1 MGIFNRKINKGMKK
15 TRDQFSGNIN
25 NVLDAFDE
33 IGDELYDELVEVLIM
48 GDVGVSTATYIVDE
62 VKDRVGRKGVEH
74 PQEVREVI
82 KEVVAEMLGEDQT
95 IDFVTTPA
103 VILVVGVNG
112 VGKTTTI
119 GKMAHYFKTQGK
131 KVILGAADTF
141 RAAAI
146 DQLEI
151 WAERAGVEIVK
162 HKEGADPAAVVFDTI
177 NAGVARNSDIIIIDT
192 AGRLHNKKHLMDEL
206 NKIFRV
212 IDRELPYS
220 DREIFLVL
228 DATTGQNAV
237 SQAKEFMGVTEVSGI
252 ILTKLD
258 GTARGGVVL
267 SIKNDLKIPVKFI
280 GVGEGLDDLQPF
292 SAETFAAS
300 LFDVAPPEDASNYE
314 PIITVNEERLARD
327 KAEAAAREVERQA
340 ALAAEAE
347 RLSKENLEA
356 TVEEALDE
364 DVEARGEVADDV
376 GDLIEDL
383 YEEILEKFDET
394 DEPEL
399 ENSPVE
405 EAVEETVE
413 EIVEEAE
420 EEAEAEKETEKEEL
434 EEVQEIA
441 AVLEGMTEE
450 KEEPAEKPAE
460 ESAEEP
466 AEEPA
471 GEEPKKEEK
480 PRKEKKS
487 FWGGLFGGSGEYI
500 G

>member
-1 MGIFNRKINKGMKK
+1 MGLFNRKINKGLTK
-15 TRDQFSGNIN
+15 TRDKFSSNID

-33 IGDELYDELVEVLIM
+33 IGDELYDELTEVLIM
-48 GDVGVSTATYIVDE
+48 GDVGVSTSAFIVDE
-62 VKDRVGRKGVEH
+62 VKDRVGKKGIKH
-74 PQEVREVI
+74 PTEVRTVI
-82 KEVVAEMLGEDQT
+82 KEVVADMLGEDQK

-103 VILVVGVNG
+103 IILVVGVNG

-119 GKMAHYFKTQGK
+119 GKMAHYFKEQDK

-146 DQLEI
+146 DQLEV

-177 NAGVARNSDIIIIDT
+177 NAGINRNADVIIIDT

-252 ILTKLD
+252 VLTKLD

-267 SIKNDLKIPVKFI
+267 SITNDLKLPVKFI

-300 LFDVAPPEDASNYE
+300 LFDVEAPEDASNYE

-327 KAEAAAREVERQA
+327 KAEAAAREVARQKLEA
-340 ALAAEAE
+340 EEKARLEAEKLAEAE
-347 RLSKENLEA
+347 SI
-356 TVEEALDE
+356 EEP
-364 DVEARGEVADDV
+364 V
-376 GDLIEDL
+376 IESEPDTI
-383 YEEILEKFDET
+383 EEEFEET
-394 DEPEL
+394 IEEPEIIEEEL
-399 ENSPVE
+399 ADESEEPVE
-405 EAVEETVE
+405 EIIEEPVEEE
-413 EIVEEAE
+413 P
-420 EEAEAEKETEKEEL
+420 KEEKK
-434 EEVQEIA
+434 A
-441 AVLEGMTEE
+441 
-450 KEEPAEKPAE
+450 
-460 ESAEEP
+460 
-466 AEEPA
+466 
-471 GEEPKKEEK
+471 EEPKK
-480 PRKEKKS
+480 KKGFFS
-487 FWGGLFGGSGEYI
+487 GLFSGSGEYE

>member
-1 MGIFNRKINKGMKK
+1 MGLFNRKINKGLTK
-15 TRDQFSGNIN
+15 TRDKFSSNID

-33 IGDELYDELVEVLIM
+33 IGDELYDELTEVLIM
-48 GDVGVSTATYIVDE
+48 GDVGVSTSAFIVDE
-62 VKDRVGRKGVEH
+62 VKDRVGKKGIKH
-74 PQEVREVI
+74 PTEVRTVI
-82 KEVVAEMLGEDQT
+82 KEVVADMLGEDQK

-103 VILVVGVNG
+103 IILVVGVNG

-119 GKMAHYFKTQGK
+119 GKMAHYFKEQDK

-146 DQLEI
+146 DQLEV

-177 NAGVARNSDIIIIDT
+177 NAGINRNADVIIIDT

-252 ILTKLD
+252 VLTKLD

-267 SIKNDLKIPVKFI
+267 SITNDLKLPVKFI

-300 LFDVAPPEDASNYE
+300 LFDVEAPEDASNYE

-327 KAEAAAREVERQA
+327 KAEAAAREVARQQA
-340 ALAAEAE
+340 EEEAAEKA
-347 RLSKENLEA
+347 RLEA
-356 TVEEALDE
+356 EAAAAELESQNLPADDFDESDIVEESSDSVTFEEKEE
-364 DVEARGEVADDV
+364 DAIV
-376 GDLIEDL
+376 IE
-383 YEEILEKFDET
+383 
-394 DEPEL
+394 DEPE
-399 ENSPVE
+399 EIIDESIE
-405 EAVEETVE
+405 EPEIIEEELADDSEEPVE
-413 EIVEEAE
+413 EIVEEPVE
-420 EEAEAEKETEKEEL
+420 EEPKEEKK
-434 EEVQEIA
+434 A
-441 AVLEGMTEE
+441 
-450 KEEPAEKPAE
+450 
-460 ESAEEP
+460 
-466 AEEPA
+466 
-471 GEEPKKEEK
+471 EEPKK
-480 PRKEKKS
+480 KKGFFS
-487 FWGGLFGGSGEYI
+487 GLFSGSGEYE

>member
-1 MGIFNRKINKGMKK
+1 MGLFNRKINKGLTK
-15 TRDQFSGNIN
+15 TRDKFSSNID

-33 IGDELYDELVEVLIM
+33 IGDELYDELTEVLIM
-48 GDVGVSTATYIVDE
+48 GDVGVSTSAFIVDE
-62 VKDRVGRKGVEH
+62 VKDRVGKKGIKH
-74 PQEVREVI
+74 PTEVRTVI
-82 KEVVAEMLGEDQT
+82 KEVVADMLGEDQK

-103 VILVVGVNG
+103 IILVVGVNG

-119 GKMAHYFKTQGK
+119 GKMAHYFKEQDK

-146 DQLEI
+146 DQLEV

-177 NAGVARNSDIIIIDT
+177 NAGINRNADVIIIDT

-252 ILTKLD
+252 VLTKLD

-267 SIKNDLKIPVKFI
+267 SITNDLKLPVKFI

-300 LFDVAPPEDASNYE
+300 LFDVEAPEDASNYE

-327 KAEAAAREVERQA
+327 KAEAAAREVARQQA
-340 ALAAEAE
+340 EEEAAEKA
-347 RLSKENLEA
+347 RLEA
-356 TVEEALDE
+356 EAAAAELESQNLPADDFDESDIVEESSDSVTFE
-364 DVEARGEVADDV
+364 EKEEEAIV
-376 GDLIEDL
+376 IED
-383 YEEILEKFDET
+383 
-394 DEPEL
+394 EP
-399 ENSPVE
+399 
-405 EAVEETVE
+405 E
-413 EIVEEAE
+413 EIVEETIEEPEIIE
-420 EEAEAEKETEKEEL
+420 EELADESEEPIEESIEEPVEEEPKEEKK
-434 EEVQEIA
+434 A
-441 AVLEGMTEE
+441 
-450 KEEPAEKPAE
+450 
-460 ESAEEP
+460 
-466 AEEPA
+466 
-471 GEEPKKEEK
+471 EEPKK
-480 PRKEKKS
+480 KKGFFS
-487 FWGGLFGGSGEYI
+487 GLFSGSGEYE

>member
-1 MGIFNRKINKGMKK
+1 MGLFNRKINKGLTK
-15 TRDQFSGNIN
+15 TRDKFSSNID
-25 NVLDAFDE
+25 NVLDAFEE
-33 IGDELYDELVEVLIM
+33 IGDELYDELTEVLIM
-48 GDVGVSTATYIVDE
+48 GDVGVSTSAFIVDE
-62 VKDRVGRKGVEH
+62 VKDRVGKKGIKH
-74 PQEVREVI
+74 PTEVRTVI
-82 KEVVAEMLGEDQT
+82 KEVVADMLGEDQK

-103 VILVVGVNG
+103 IILVVGVNG

-119 GKMAHYFKTQGK
+119 GKMAHYFKEQDK

-146 DQLEI
+146 DQLEV

-177 NAGVARNSDIIIIDT
+177 NAGINRNADVIIIDT
-192 AGRLHNKKHLMDEL
+192 AGRLHNKKHLMEEL

-252 ILTKLD
+252 VLTKLD

-267 SIKNDLKIPVKFI
+267 SITNDLKLPVKFI

-300 LFDVAPPEDASNYE
+300 LFDVEAPEDASNYE

-327 KAEAAAREVERQA
+327 KAEAAAREIERQE
-340 ALAAEAE
+340 AEAKA
-347 RLSKENLEA
+347 KEEAARQQAEQEA
-356 TVEEALDE
+356 TEIVDEEPVVIE
-364 DVEARGEVADDV
+364 EPQEEPEIEA
-376 GDLIEDL
+376 
-383 YEEILEKFDET
+383 
-394 DEPEL
+394 DEPIEEEPTSETIEEPAPETTLEL
-399 ENSPVE
+399 EE
-405 EAVEETVE
+405 EAVEEIEETVEPEEEAVE
-413 EIVEEAE
+413 EIEETVEPEEPIEEPVVEE
-420 EEAEAEKETEKEEL
+420 
-434 EEVQEIA
+434 Q
-441 AVLEGMTEE
+441 
-450 KEEPAEKPAE
+450 KPV
-460 ESAEEP
+460 
-466 AEEPA
+466 
-471 GEEPKKEEK
+471 EEPKK
-480 PRKEKKS
+480 KKGFFS
-487 FWGGLFGGSGEYI
+487 GLFGSGEYE

>member
-1 MGIFNRKINKGMKK
+1 MGLFNRKINKGLTK
-15 TRDQFSGNIN
+15 TRDKFSSNID

-33 IGDELYDELVEVLIM
+33 IGDELYDELTEVLIM
-48 GDVGVSTATYIVDE
+48 GDVGVSTSAFIVDE
-62 VKDRVGRKGVEH
+62 VKDRVGKKGIKH
-74 PQEVREVI
+74 PTEVRTVI
-82 KEVVAEMLGEDQT
+82 KEVVADMLGEDQK

-103 VILVVGVNG
+103 IILVVGVNG

-119 GKMAHYFKTQGK
+119 GKMAHYFKEQDK

-146 DQLEI
+146 DQLEV

-177 NAGVARNSDIIIIDT
+177 NAGINRNADVIIIDT

-252 ILTKLD
+252 VLTKLD

-267 SIKNDLKIPVKFI
+267 SITTDLKLPVKFI

-300 LFDVAPPEDASNYE
+300 LFDVEAPEDASNYE

-327 KAEAAAREVERQA
+327 KAEAAAREVARQQA
-340 ALAAEAE
+340 EEEAAEKA
-347 RLSKENLEA
+347 RLEA
-356 TVEEALDE
+356 EAAAAELESQNLPADDFDESDIVEESSDSVTFE
-364 DVEARGEVADDV
+364 EKEEEAIV
-376 GDLIEDL
+376 IED
-383 YEEILEKFDET
+383 
-394 DEPEL
+394 EP
-399 ENSPVE
+399 
-405 EAVEETVE
+405 E
-413 EIVEEAE
+413 EIVEETIEEPEIIE
-420 EEAEAEKETEKEEL
+420 EELADESEEPVEEIIEESVEEEPKEEKK
-434 EEVQEIA
+434 A
-441 AVLEGMTEE
+441 
-450 KEEPAEKPAE
+450 
-460 ESAEEP
+460 
-466 AEEPA
+466 
-471 GEEPKKEEK
+471 EEPKK
-480 PRKEKKS
+480 KKGFFS
-487 FWGGLFGGSGEYI
+487 GLFSGSGEYE

>member
-1 MGIFNRKINKGMKK
+1 MGLFNRKINKGLTK
-15 TRDQFSGNIN
+15 TRDKFSSNID

-33 IGDELYDELVEVLIM
+33 IGDELYDELTEVLIM
-48 GDVGVSTATYIVDE
+48 GDVGVSTSAFIVDE
-62 VKDRVGRKGVEH
+62 VKDRVGKKGIKH
-74 PQEVREVI
+74 PTEVRTVI
-82 KEVVAEMLGEDQT
+82 KEVVADMLGEDQT

-103 VILVVGVNG
+103 IILVVGVNG

-119 GKMAHYFKTQGK
+119 GKMAHYFKEQDK

-146 DQLEI
+146 DQLEV

-177 NAGVARNSDIIIIDT
+177 SAGINRNADVIIIDT

-252 ILTKLD
+252 VLTKLD

-267 SIKNDLKIPVKFI
+267 SITNDLKLPVKFI

-300 LFDVAPPEDASNYE
+300 LFDVEAPEDASNYE

-327 KAEAAAREVERQA
+327 KAEAAAREVARQQA
-340 ALAAEAE
+340 EEEAAEKA
-347 RLSKENLEA
+347 RLEA
-356 TVEEALDE
+356 EAAAAELESQNLPVDDFDESDIVEESSDSVTFE
-364 DVEARGEVADDV
+364 EKEEEAIV
-376 GDLIEDL
+376 IED
-383 YEEILEKFDET
+383 
-394 DEPEL
+394 EP
-399 ENSPVE
+399 
-405 EAVEETVE
+405 E
-413 EIVEEAE
+413 EIVEETIEEPEIIE
-420 EEAEAEKETEKEEL
+420 EELADES
-434 EEVQEIA
+434 
-441 AVLEGMTEE
+441 
-450 KEEPAEKPAE
+450 EEPIE
-460 ESAEEP
+460 ESVAEDEP
-466 AEEPA
+466 AEEPKEEKKQVA
-471 GEEPKKEEK
+471 EEPKK
-480 PRKEKKS
+480 KKGFFS
-487 FWGGLFGGSGEYI
+487 GLFSGSGEYE

>member
-1 MGIFNRKINKGMKK
+1 MGLFNRKINKGLTK
-15 TRDQFSGNIN
+15 TRDKFSSNID

-33 IGDELYDELVEVLIM
+33 IGDELYDELTEVLIM
-48 GDVGVSTATYIVDE
+48 GDVGVSTSAFIVDE
-62 VKDRVGRKGVEH
+62 VKDRVGKKGIKH
-74 PQEVREVI
+74 PTEVRTVI
-82 KEVVAEMLGEDQT
+82 KEVVADMLGEDQT

-103 VILVVGVNG
+103 IILVVGVNG

-119 GKMAHYFKTQGK
+119 GKMAHYFKEQDK

-146 DQLEI
+146 DQLEV

-177 NAGVARNSDIIIIDT
+177 SAGINRNADVIIIDT

-252 ILTKLD
+252 VLTKLD

-267 SIKNDLKIPVKFI
+267 SITNDLKLPVKFI

-300 LFDVAPPEDASNYE
+300 LFDVEAPEDASNYE

-327 KAEAAAREVERQA
+327 KAEAAAREVARQQEE
-340 ALAAEAE
+340 AAEKA
-347 RLSKENLEA
+347 RLEA
-356 TVEEALDE
+356 
-364 DVEARGEVADDV
+364 EVAAST
-376 GDLIEDL
+376 
-383 YEEILEKFDET
+383 EEIIEKPEIEE
-394 DEPEL
+394 EPIE
-399 ENSPVE
+399 EPVE
-405 EAVEETVE
+405 EPIEEPIEEPVEEPIEEAIEEPVEEEPLVEEPTEEEELPEEPIE
-413 EIVEEAE
+413 EIVEESIE
-420 EEAEAEKETEKEEL
+420 
-434 EEVQEIA
+434 EIA
-441 AVLEGMTEE
+441 
-450 KEEPAEKPAE
+450 
-460 ESAEEP
+460 
-466 AEEPA
+466 
-471 GEEPKKEEK
+471 EEPKK
-480 PRKEKKS
+480 KKGFFS
-487 FWGGLFGGSGEYI
+487 GLFSSSGEYE

>member
-1 MGIFNRKINKGMKK
+1 MGLFNRKINKGLTK
-15 TRDQFSGNIN
+15 TRDKFSSNID

-33 IGDELYDELVEVLIM
+33 IGDELYDELTEVLIM
-48 GDVGVSTATYIVDE
+48 GDVGVSTSAFIVDE
-62 VKDRVGRKGVEH
+62 VKDRVGKKGIKH
-74 PQEVREVI
+74 PTEVRTVI
-82 KEVVAEMLGEDQT
+82 KEVVADMLGEDQK

-103 VILVVGVNG
+103 IILVVGVNG

-119 GKMAHYFKTQGK
+119 GKMAHYFKEQDK

-146 DQLEI
+146 DQLEV

-177 NAGVARNSDIIIIDT
+177 NAGINRNADVIIIDT

-252 ILTKLD
+252 VLTKLD

-267 SIKNDLKIPVKFI
+267 SITNDLKLPVKFI

-300 LFDVAPPEDASNYE
+300 LFDVEAPEDASNYE

-327 KAEAAAREVERQA
+327 KAEAAAREVERQKLEA
-340 ALAAEAE
+340 EEKARLEAEKLAEAE
-347 RLSKENLEA
+347 SI
-356 TVEEALDE
+356 EEP
-364 DVEARGEVADDV
+364 V
-376 GDLIEDL
+376 IESEPDTI
-383 YEEILEKFDET
+383 EEEFEET
-394 DEPEL
+394 IEEPEIIEEEL
-399 ENSPVE
+399 ADESEEPVE
-405 EAVEETVE
+405 E
-413 EIVEEAE
+413 I
-420 EEAEAEKETEKEEL
+420 
-434 EEVQEIA
+434 I
-441 AVLEGMTEE
+441 
-450 KEEPAEKPAE
+450 EEPV
-460 ESAEEP
+460 
-466 AEEPA
+466 
-471 GEEPKKEEK
+471 GEEPKEEK
-480 PRKEKKS
+480 KAEEPKKKKGFFS
-487 FWGGLFGGSGEYI
+487 GLFSGSGEYE

>member
-1 MGIFNRKINKGMKK
+1 MGIFNRKISKGMKK
-15 TRDQFSGNIN
+15 TRDQFSGNID

-33 IGDELYDELVEVLIM
+33 IGDDLYDELTEVLIM
-48 GDVGVSTATYIVDE
+48 GDVGVSTAAYIVDE
-62 VKDRVGRKGVEH
+62 VKNRVGKNGIKH
-74 PQEVREVI
+74 PTEVRTVI
-82 KEVVAEMLGEDQT
+82 KEVVADMLGEDQT

-119 GKMAHYFKTQGK
+119 GKMAHYFESQGK

-177 NAGVARNSDIIIIDT
+177 NAGINRNADVIIIDT
-192 AGRLHNKKHLMDEL
+192 AGRLHNKKHLMEEL

-228 DATTGQNAV
+228 DATTGQNAI
-237 SQAKEFMGVTEVSGI
+237 SQAKEFMAVTEVSGI
-252 ILTKLD
+252 VLTKLD

-267 SIKNDLKIPVKFI
+267 SINNDLKLPVKFI

-300 LFDVAPPEDASNYE
+300 LFDVEAPEDASNYE

-327 KAEAAAREVERQA
+327 KAEAAAREVERQK
-340 ALAAEAE
+340 LEAE
-347 RLSKENLEA
+347 EKARLEA
-356 TVEEALDE
+356 EKAAAMEESVEEP
-364 DVEARGEVADDV
+364 VEETPVEEEPV
-376 GDLIEDL
+376 EEITEEELQ
-383 YEEILEKFDET
+383 EILE
-394 DEPEL
+394 
-399 ENSPVE
+399 E
-405 EAVEETVE
+405 EE
-413 EIVEEAE
+413 VEEAE
-420 EEAEAEKETEKEEL
+420 EIAEVI
-434 EEVQEIA
+434 EEV
-441 AVLEGMTEE
+441 TEE
-450 KEEPAEKPAE
+450 KAEPEEEPEEEPVEEEKP
-460 ESAEEP
+460 
-466 AEEPA
+466 
-471 GEEPKKEEK
+471 EEPK
-480 PRKEKKS
+480 KEKKS
-487 FWGGLFGGSGEYI
+487 FWKDLFGGSGEYM

>member
-1 MGIFNRKINKGMKK
+1 MGLFNRKINKGLTK
-15 TRDQFSGNIN
+15 TRDKFSSNID

-33 IGDELYDELVEVLIM
+33 IGDELYDELTEVLIM
-48 GDVGVSTATYIVDE
+48 GDVGVSTSAFIVDE
-62 VKDRVGRKGVEH
+62 VKDRVGKKGIKH
-74 PQEVREVI
+74 PTEVRTVI
-82 KEVVAEMLGEDQT
+82 KEVVADMLGEDQK

-103 VILVVGVNG
+103 IILVVGVNG

-119 GKMAHYFKTQGK
+119 GKMAHYFKEQDK

-146 DQLEI
+146 DQLEV

-177 NAGVARNSDIIIIDT
+177 NAGINRNADVIIIDT

-252 ILTKLD
+252 VLTKLD

-267 SIKNDLKIPVKFI
+267 SITNDLKLPVKFI

-300 LFDVAPPEDASNYE
+300 LFDVEAPEDASNYE

-327 KAEAAAREVERQA
+327 KAEAAAREVARQQA
-340 ALAAEAE
+340 EEEAAEKA
-347 RLSKENLEA
+347 RLEA
-356 TVEEALDE
+356 EAAAAELESQNLPADDFDESDIVEESSDSVTFE
-364 DVEARGEVADDV
+364 EKEEEAIV
-376 GDLIEDL
+376 IEDEH
-383 YEEILEKFDET
+383 EEI
-394 DEPEL
+394 
-399 ENSPVE
+399 
-405 EAVEETVE
+405 VEETIEEPEIIEEELADESEEPVE
-413 EIVEEAE
+413 EIVEEPVE
-420 EEAEAEKETEKEEL
+420 EEPKEEKK
-434 EEVQEIA
+434 A
-441 AVLEGMTEE
+441 
-450 KEEPAEKPAE
+450 
-460 ESAEEP
+460 
-466 AEEPA
+466 
-471 GEEPKKEEK
+471 EEPKK
-480 PRKEKKS
+480 KKGFFS
-487 FWGGLFGGSGEYI
+487 GLFSGSGEYE

>member
-1 MGIFNRKINKGMKK
+1 MGIFNRKISKGMKK
-15 TRDQFSGNIN
+15 TRDQFSGNLD

-33 IGDELYDELVEVLIM
+33 IGDELYDELTEVLIM
-48 GDVGVSTATYIVDE
+48 GDVGVGTAAYIVDQ
-62 VKDRVGRKGVEH
+62 VKERVGSKGIKH
-74 PQEVREVI
+74 PTEVRTVI
-82 KEVVAEMLGEDQT
+82 KEVVADMLGEDQT

-119 GKMAHYFKTQGK
+119 GKMAHYFESQGK

-177 NAGVARNSDIIIIDT
+177 NAGVSRNADVIIIDT
-192 AGRLHNKKHLMDEL
+192 AGRLHNKKHLMEEL

-228 DATTGQNAV
+228 DATTGQNAI

-252 ILTKLD
+252 VLTKLD

-267 SIKNDLKIPVKFI
+267 SINNDLKLPVKFI

-300 LFDVAPPEDASNYE
+300 LFDVEPPEDASNYE

-327 KAEAAAREVERQA
+327 KAEAAAREVERQK
-340 ALAAEAE
+340 LEAE
-347 RLSKENLEA
+347 EKSRLEA
-356 TVEEALDE
+356 EKAAAMEESVEEP
-364 DVEARGEVADDV
+364 VEEIPVEEEPV
-376 GDLIEDL
+376 EEITEEELQ
-383 YEEILEKFDET
+383 EILE
-394 DEPEL
+394 
-399 ENSPVE
+399 E
-405 EAVEETVE
+405 EE
-413 EIVEEAE
+413 VEEAE
-420 EEAEAEKETEKEEL
+420 EIAEVI
-434 EEVQEIA
+434 EEV
-441 AVLEGMTEE
+441 TEE
-450 KEEPAEKPAE
+450 KAEPEEEP
-460 ESAEEP
+460 
-466 AEEPA
+466 
-471 GEEPKKEEK
+471 EEPK
-480 PRKEKKS
+480 KEKKS
-487 FWGGLFGGSGEYI
+487 FWKDLFGGSGEYM